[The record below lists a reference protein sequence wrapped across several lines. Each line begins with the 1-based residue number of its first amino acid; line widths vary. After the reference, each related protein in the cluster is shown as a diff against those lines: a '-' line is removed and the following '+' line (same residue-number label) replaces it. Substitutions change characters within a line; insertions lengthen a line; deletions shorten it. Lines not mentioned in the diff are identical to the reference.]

1 MAALMLKMYDVN
13 LENKSIIL
21 EGNTPNAFPEEFINI
36 HTAKLTDPLDRNAS
50 FKVFS
55 DLYLSTFQ
63 QDFETDKEDLKVKY
77 NN

>member
-36 HTAKLTDPLDRNAS
+36 HTAKLTDPSYRNSS
-50 FKVFS
+50 FKVFL